1 MNTKIYKS
9 ILSSSGMFAAATY
22 ANLLFHAPGKASLSY
37 NLVQLFELLNN
48 GEPGCQTLFDI
59 EEWENKRLKVLNEKK
74 EEKEKDSISAK
85 RRQQLSSAMN
95 SATTTETS
103 SEEQFLIDLQQLRVD
118 ITKALSDIAISIIET
133 QRKSYDDR
141 VETAKELARLQKK
154 RDLIEAAKEKSEIDR
169 INSLSVDEMDAEM
182 KSIDEKMKSLSQT
195 NTSAD

>member
-59 EEWENKRLKVLNEKK
+59 EEWENKRLKTLNEKK
-74 EEKEKDSISAK
+74 EEKEKDSIAAK
-85 RRQQLSSAMN
+85 RRQQLSSIMN
-95 SATTTETS
+95 SATETS
-103 SEEQFLIDLQQLRVD
+103 SEEQFTIDLQQLRVD
-118 ITKALSDIAISIIET
+118 ITKALSDIAISIVET